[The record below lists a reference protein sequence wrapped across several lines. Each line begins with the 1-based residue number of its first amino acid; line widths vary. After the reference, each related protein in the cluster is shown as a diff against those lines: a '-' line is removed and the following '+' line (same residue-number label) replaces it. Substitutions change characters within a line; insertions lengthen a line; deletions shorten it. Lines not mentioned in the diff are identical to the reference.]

1 MFKNALTIIGG
12 LVVFVVACQ
21 EFNLIKPDS
30 HGFVAA
36 AYHTIQRQISAN
48 VVQCDS
54 VKNN

>member
-54 VKNN
+54 VKK